1 MLLLFDFLGQGLILG
16 FVPESV
22 GVLIFGLGLIF
33 LAVGLR
39 WFMKRIE
46 KNVHSRIQH
55 ITK

>member
-1 MLLLFDFLGQGLILG
+1 MFLLFDVTSQGLILG

-22 GVLIFGLGLIF
+22 GVLIFGLSLILF
-33 LAVGLR
+33 AISLR

-46 KNVHSRIQH
+46 KNVHSEIEH